1 MNSMKKLHVKIKQKE
16 KADDSNFT
24 VLSLKTDVGK
34 KRVGSK
40 RCSFIFEFLQ
50 QIVGILVTCSY
61 LWETVGVSKLIF
73 WKSVLR
79 KIEFFFLRSIETDQG
94 ISFFFF
100 SFNRCIFFSFH
111 IQVLIYQIHSKKL
124 LRNFQLNYI
133 WSAPLYLKFSF
144 SVFTFIESFLVFFN
158 FIESTRAFN
167 LNNCLFHWILTFVNV
182 FKNG

>member
-1 MNSMKKLHVKIKQKE
+1 MKKLHVKIKQKE

-94 ISFFFF
+94 ISFSLLTDAFFF
-100 SFNRCIFFSFH
+100 LFTV
-111 IQVLIYQIHSKKL
+111 QVLIYQIHSKKL

-133 WSAPLYLKFSF
+133 WSVLLYLIFSF
-144 SVFTFIESFLVFFN
+144 SVFTFIESFLVFL
-158 FIESTRAFN
+158 ILLKVRVP
-167 LNNCLFHWILTFVNV
+167 LICLTASFTEL
-182 FKNG
+182 

>member
-16 KADDSNFT
+16 KADDSNFA

-34 KRVGSK
+34 KRVGNK

-100 SFNRCIFFSFH
+100 SFNRCIFFFFPYSSSHISNSF
-111 IQVLIYQIHSKKL
+111 KKVVKK
-124 LRNFQLNYI
+124 F
-133 WSAPLYLKFSF
+133 SVKLYLKCA
-144 SVFTFIESFLVFFN
+144 FIFNIFF
-158 FIESTRAFN
+158 
-167 LNNCLFHWILTFVNV
+167 
-182 FKNG
+182 